1 MFISEEIRNQV
12 HLNTRGIQ
20 AIDFES
26 KRRSRINNMVEKY
39 CEAGYKVVPSNII
52 SAIKMVRKKYA
63 RRLHARNEELF
74 INQLGEV
81 FIPKSAN
88 N

>member
-39 CEAGYKVVPSNII
+39 CEAGYKVVPSTII
-52 SAIKMVRKKYA
+52 SGIKRVRKKYA